1 MLIRGESMENLLKP
15 LTVIPRK
22 KINVICWIVFIIL
35 FSNLGVIFS
44 IFDALN
50 KGDEVKKIFID
61 TCKSGGFYLNG
72 ISLLASYIGT
82 IFIDFFNEDKNTKFI
97 SYKIFGLIMSAVIL
111 VLMSGN
117 YSSIHTAKDIV
128 IISYWIQAI
137 LYLISIFIGLYVF
150 CISCIELK
158 DQYSSY
164 AERADEERN
173 DNIESANNLEEDEE
187 GNLLD

>member
-1 MLIRGESMENLLKP
+1 MENLLKP
-15 LTVIPRK
+15 ITVIPKK
-22 KINVICWIVFIIL
+22 KINVACWIIFIIL

-50 KGDEVKKIFID
+50 KGDSIEQVFIV
-61 TCKSGGFYLNG
+61 TAKSGGFYLNG

-97 SYKIFGLIMSAVIL
+97 AYKIFGLIMSATIL

-117 YSSIHTAKDIV
+117 YASIYTAKEV
-128 IISYWIQAI
+128 TTISYYIQYI
-137 LYLISIFIGLYVF
+137 LYAISILIGLYIF

-158 DQYSSY
+158 DQYDNY
-164 AERADEERN
+164 AIKLDKKRN
-173 DNIESANNLEEDEE
+173 NTIEDANKLNDDGE
-187 GNLLD
+187 GIELD

>member
-1 MLIRGESMENLLKP
+1 MNNLFKP
-15 LTVIPRK
+15 LSVISKK
-22 KINVICWIVFIIL
+22 KINVACWIVFIIL

-50 KGDEVKKIFID
+50 KGYEVKKIFTE

-97 SYKIFGLIMSAVIL
+97 QYKIFGVIMAAVVL

-117 YSSIHTAKDIV
+117 YSSISTAEEIMD
-128 IISYWIQAI
+128 ISYWIQGI
-137 LYLISIFIGLYVF
+137 LYIVAIFIGLYIF

-164 AERADEERN
+164 AENSDEERN
-173 DNIESANNLEEDEE
+173 DKIESAKKLNRDKE
-187 GNLLD
+187 GNLID